1 MLSPRTM
8 LNTTPPLKF
17 SDFSGFSGSAPSA
30 TAIGEPTGKVPTST
44 SPTPVRLTVEVV
56 EKNCCAMPGARKPV
70 DTDPRSAS
78 PSIGSKR
85 AATLPF
91 TVSPKSEI
99 GSASCRER
107 VCQYVENSVVAG
119 SVQQTNIKLQNKN
132 KKTL

>member
-1 MLSPRTM
+1 M
-8 LNTTPPLKF
+8 PPLKF

-30 TAIGEPTGKVPTST
+30 IAIGEPTGKVPTST

-85 AATLPF
+85 RSEEHTSELQSLIRNSYAVFCLKKKKIHNNRRNRRVKNRDKTPTLTTRLKPYR
-91 TVSPKSEI
+91 
-99 GSASCRER
+99 A
-107 VCQYVENSVVAG
+107 
-119 SVQQTNIKLQNKN
+119 
-132 KKTL
+132 